1 MMILQEALVL
11 KRWLT
16 EQQGEPIRTEENGFL
31 ILALLIKITIDRRPL
46 EL

>member
-1 MMILQEALVL
+1 MMIWQEALVL
-11 KRWLT
+11 KGWLT
-16 EQQGEPIRTEENGFL
+16 EQGEPIRTEENGFL